1 MNIVL
6 ATPSLHPNAGGPAYA
21 LVAIGEHLRG
31 AGIHTLFWTA
41 SGKTYGAG
49 GSGASF
55 WRAGGADLIHN
66 FGVWRPFNQWVS
78 GVARV
83 ARRPLVVCPMGML
96 EPWPLTQK
104 ALKKKLA
111 LTLYQRAMLDGAQAL
126 HASSPSEAN
135 NLRLHGLKAP
145 VALIPHGVDVPTEP
159 PARAAERS
167 AAAARTMLFLSR
179 IHPKKGLLELVR
191 AWAKLRPERWR
202 VVIAGPDVTG
212 HRAEVEAAVRELG
225 VERDFSFVGEVSE
238 AEKTRL
244 MGEADLFVLPTFSE
258 NFGAVVPEALAHEL
272 PVITTTGAPWSELV
286 DSHSGWWVEPGE
298 ASLATALQQAM
309 ALAPEVLRE
318 MGRRGRELVIGRY
331 SWEAVI
337 VQHVELYRWLV
348 GDGTKPAFVLD

>member
-1 MNIVL
+1 
-6 ATPSLHPNAGGPAYA
+6 
-21 LVAIGEHLRG
+21 
-31 AGIHTLFWTA
+31 
-41 SGKTYGAG
+41 
-49 GSGASF
+49 
-55 WRAGGADLIHN
+55 
-66 FGVWRPFNQWVS
+66 
-78 GVARV
+78 
-83 ARRPLVVCPMGML
+83 MGML
-96 EPWPLTQK
+96 EPWPLAQK

-111 LTLYQRAMLDGAQAL
+111 LTLYQRAMLDRAQAL
-126 HASSPSEAN
+126 HASSASEAS

-145 VALIPHGVDVPTEP
+145 VALIPHGVHVPAEP
-159 PARAAERS
+159 PLRAAERS
-167 AAAARTMLFLSR
+167 AGDARTILFLSR

-225 VERDFSFVGEVSE
+225 VESDFTFTGEVSE
-238 AEKTRL
+238 AEKARL

-286 DSHSGWWVEPGE
+286 ASRCGWWVEPGE
-298 ASLATALQQAM
+298 AGLSTALQQALV
-309 ALAPEVLRE
+309 LAPEALRD

-331 SWEAVI
+331 SWDAVI

-348 GDGTKPAFVLD
+348 GEGSKPAFVRD